1 MSERSLRN
9 LSDYFNEQFDL
20 LDLSQ
25 NELSHGQPVSQ
36 KRGSL
41 SRPGT
46 CSDPMRRSLQ
56 DRDSN
61 ECKVSDPDRDSLISQ
76 KRGSLL
82 SRPVSAPMRR
92 SMPNQGSNN
101 DTSSGFDSDK
111 REKNKRGHSSLNSS
125 CPPALDI
132 SSVPSCLSIDVGED
146 TDLLADEHDDG
157 KRQRG
162 YCKEGSLVSRF
173 LRKLLLPSLSSLK
186 FISDSK
192 LSDSASKFSGLD
204 IEKKEH
210 SPGICDSPDAKETCG
225 SQPSQDELEKNLL
238 DRIEKMISCNSI
250 ASFAMCE
257 EADEDSSDS
266 DDNEDTVVSPIDLSN
281 PFTETDLRSLFKAL
295 SSPLSCASIPENPT
309 NNVSS
314 DGIDADFDAV
324 LSSVDLTEK
333 CRETLKEIK
342 KISSLEN
349 VSTTRPS
356 LSRSINGLGPS
367 TPDVVDSTQRSSSAP
382 GTSVS
387 SPTDNDIMLG
397 KGAKSNNHPGNIR
410 FRETVESMKPKYREQ
425 GTSKKGKKKV
435 TLDCLE
441 KIQAYGGRFL
451 ELVSVN
457 PETWVVVQNNKAREK
472 ISQRIREK
480 K

>member
-1 MSERSLRN
+1 MRMVQRKMNQNIHMSNKRSMGKWKKCN
-9 LSDYFNEQFDL
+9 D
-20 LDLSQ
+20 
-25 NELSHGQPVSQ
+25 
-36 KRGSL
+36 
-41 SRPGT
+41 
-46 CSDPMRRSLQ
+46 MRRSGGEGQILGQ
-56 DRDSN
+56 
-61 ECKVSDPDRDSLISQ
+61 E
-76 KRGSLL
+76 G
-82 SRPVSAPMRR
+82 
-92 SMPNQGSNN
+92 
-101 DTSSGFDSDK
+101 
-111 REKNKRGHSSLNSS
+111 
-125 CPPALDI
+125 
-132 SSVPSCLSIDVGED
+132 SSVSSI
-146 TDLLADEHDDG
+146 
-157 KRQRG
+157 
-162 YCKEGSLVSRF
+162 
-173 LRKLLLPSLSSLK
+173 LRRLLLPSLA
-186 FISDSK
+186 K
-192 LSDSASKFSGLD
+192 LSAGR
-204 IEKKEH
+204 
-210 SPGICDSPDAKETCG
+210 
-225 SQPSQDELEKNLL
+225 SQPRKELEKNLL

-367 TPDVVDSTQRSSSAP
+367 TPDVVDSTQKSSSAP

-397 KGAKSNNHPGNIR
+397 KGAISNNHPGNIR
-410 FRETVESMKPKYREQ
+410 FRETVESMKP
-425 GTSKKGKKKV
+425 
-435 TLDCLE
+435 
-441 KIQAYGGRFL
+441 
-451 ELVSVN
+451 
-457 PETWVVVQNNKAREK
+457 
-472 ISQRIREK
+472 
-480 K
+480 

>member
-1 MSERSLRN
+1 M
-9 LSDYFNEQFDL
+9 NEQFDL

-25 NELSHGQPVSQ
+25 NEPPHGQPISQ

-41 SRPGT
+41 ARSGT
-46 CSDPMRRSLQ
+46 CTSDPMRRSLQ
-56 DRDSN
+56 DRDSS
-61 ECKVSDPDRDSLISQ
+61 ECKDPDPDSDSLISQ
-76 KRGSLL
+76 KRGSLVY
-82 SRPVSAPMRR
+82 RPVSAPMRR
-92 SMPNQGSNN
+92 SMPSPGSNDDN
-101 DTSSGFDSDK
+101 NSGFDSDIRK
-111 REKNKRGHSSLNSS
+111 ENKRGHSSLNSS
-125 CPPALDI
+125 CPPDFDI
-132 SSVPSCLSIDVGED
+132 SSAPSCLSIDVGD
-146 TDLLADEHDDG
+146 TDLLAVEHEDG

-192 LSDSASKFSGLD
+192 LSTSASKLSGLD

-210 SPGICDSPDAKETCG
+210 APGICDSPDAKETCG

-250 ASFAMCE
+250 ASFDICE

-266 DDNEDTVVSPIDLSN
+266 DDNDAPHESTVVSPIDLSK

-295 SSPLSCASIPENPT
+295 SSPLSCTSLPT

-324 LSSVDLTEK
+324 LSSMDLTEK
-333 CRETLKEIK
+333 CRDTLKEIK

-349 VSTTRPS
+349 VSRTRPK
-356 LSRSINGLGPS
+356 LSRSINGLGAS
-367 TPDVVDSTQRSSSAP
+367 TPEVVDSTQISSSAP

-387 SPTDNDIMLG
+387 LPTDNDIMLG
-397 KGAKSNNHPGNIR
+397 KGAKSNNHSGNIR
-410 FRETVESMKPKYREQ
+410 FRETVESMKPCYREQ

-435 TLDCLE
+435 TLDCLK
-441 KIQAYGGRFL
+441 KIHAYGGRFL

-457 PETWVVVQNNKAREK
+457 PETWVVVQDNKAREK